1 MIFHDDEEKEKEVG
15 AISDDAIGEV
25 LESVDEDADDDDP
38 LGVEEEEKG
47 WE

>member
-1 MIFHDDEEKEKEVG
+1 MAFHDDEEKEKEDG
-15 AISDDAIGEV
+15 AISEDAIGEV
-25 LESVDEDADDDDP
+25 LEESDEDEDDDDP